1 MGIRIF
7 ELDDSLKKIVT
18 DKNKI
23 SLSTSTTTIT
33 TTTSNIPINISN
45 FNKDNDNLM
54 VYENSVYLNQGTDY
68 IINPDNTISRP
79 NSGTWDGTEKEPIV
93 FDFVAV
99 LNTISSESEV
109 LPDGALL
116 KDHSV
121 TKNKLSQD
129 ILDSLSSIDRGVK
142 SISIEQNAWVANNT
156 SKLFDA
162 TINHGLNKTNLSV
175 SAFTTDGDQIL
186 VALKVIDANT
196 IKLTSTVAYNCTV
209 KISY

>member
-23 SLSTSTTTIT
+23 SLSTSSTIIT

-54 VYENSVYLNQGTDY
+54 VYENSVYLNQDTDY
-68 IINPDNTISRP
+68 IINSDNTISLP
-79 NSGTWDGTEKEPIV
+79 NSGTWNGSEKNPIV
-93 FDFVAV
+93 FDFVAI
-99 LNTISSESEV
+99 LNTVNSEMEIS
-109 LPDGALL
+109 PDGALL
-116 KDHSV
+116 KDHSI
-121 TKNKLSQD
+121 TKSKLSQD
-129 ILDSLSSIDRGVK
+129 ILDALSSIERGVK